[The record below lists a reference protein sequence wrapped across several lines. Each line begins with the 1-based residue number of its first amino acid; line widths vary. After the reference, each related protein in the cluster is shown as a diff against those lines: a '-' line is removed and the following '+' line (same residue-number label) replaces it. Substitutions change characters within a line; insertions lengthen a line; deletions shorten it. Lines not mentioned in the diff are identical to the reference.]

1 MNAFPT
7 PIRTTL
13 SPLPPASR
21 SLSAYP
27 MPASRSLPTYPS
39 MPASRN
45 LLAVRNLLA
54 LGSFFALGLA
64 ALPALATAQRPP
76 APDAHG
82 NVFHDGSALAWGEPD
97 NGVRFLPLYGSYDQ
111 AGESFAFRLHVQ
123 PGFELGPHTHPG
135 VEHMTI
141 LSGSLFV
148 GIGETMDRA
157 SATAYGPG
165 SYLAI
170 GAGVAAYM
178 WAAEETVVQVH
189 GVGPFSTDFVEPAA
203 LDDLRP
209 HTPNREMSARRAAS
223 R

>member
-1 MNAFPT
+1 MNGKRTMNAFPT
-7 PIRTTL
+7 PIRPTPSPLAPAYRSSLAFRSLL
-13 SPLPPASR
+13 SPRRFRALGSFLPFR
-21 SLSAYP
+21 S
-27 MPASRSLPTYPS
+27 
-39 MPASRN
+39 
-45 LLAVRNLLA
+45 LLA
-54 LGSFFALGLA
+54 LGGVLALGLA
-64 ALPALATAQRPP
+64 AIPAPATGQAPP
-76 APDAHG
+76 VPDAHG

-111 AGESFAFRLHVQ
+111 AGESFAFRLHIQ

-135 VEHMTI
+135 VEHLTI
-141 LSGSLFV
+141 LSGSLIV

-189 GVGPFSTDFVEPAA
+189 GVGPFSTDFVEPAG
-203 LDDLRP
+203 
-209 HTPNREMSARRAAS
+209 SAS
-223 R
+223 RPRR

>member
-7 PIRTTL
+7 LIRPTL
-13 SPLPPASR
+13 SPLAPAYR
-21 SLSAYP
+21 SSLAF
-27 MPASRSLPTYPS
+27 RSLPALGRLRTLGSFLPFRS
-39 MPASRN
+39 P
-45 LLAVRNLLA
+45 LALGGLLA
-54 LGSFFALGLA
+54 LGLTAILA
-64 ALPALATAQRPP
+64 PATAQAPP
-76 APDAHG
+76 APDGHG
-82 NVFHDGSALAWGEPD
+82 NIFHDGSALAWGEPD

-111 AGESFAFRLHVQ
+111 EGESFAFRLHVQ

-135 VEHMTI
+135 VEHLTI

-148 GIGETMDRA
+148 GIGDTMDRA

-189 GVGPFSTDFVEPAA
+189 GVGPFSTDFVEPPSNPS
-203 LDDLRP
+203 RP
-209 HTPNREMSARRAAS
+209 RR
-223 R
+223 

>member
-1 MNAFPT
+1 MNAFPA
-7 PIRTTL
+7 PIRPTL
-13 SPLPPASR
+13 SPLAPAYSNSLALRSR
-21 SLSAYP
+21 LA
-27 MPASRSLPTYPS
+27 LC
-39 MPASRN
+39 N
-45 LLAVRNLLA
+45 LLAYRNFLA
-54 LGSFFALGLA
+54 LGGVLALRLVA
-64 ALPALATAQRPP
+64 IPAPATAQAPPP

-97 NGVRFLPLYGSYDQ
+97 NGVRFLPLYGNYDQ

-135 VEHMTI
+135 VEHLTI

-148 GIGETMDRA
+148 GIGKTMDRA

-189 GVGPFSTDFVEPAA
+189 GVGPFSTDFVEPPGNAP
-203 LDDLRP
+203 RP
-209 HTPNREMSARRAAS
+209 RR
-223 R
+223 